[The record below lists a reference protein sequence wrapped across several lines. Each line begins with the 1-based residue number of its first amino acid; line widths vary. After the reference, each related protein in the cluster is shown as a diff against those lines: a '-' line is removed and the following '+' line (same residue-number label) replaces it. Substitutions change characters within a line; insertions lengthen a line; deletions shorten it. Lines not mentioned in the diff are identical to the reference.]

1 VTANPLSGGR
11 RRLGARPH
19 LELDRVRAGPA
30 ALQWRLGAPLRILVG
45 SVERMK
51 RPRGWAAS
59 AVWSRRHGA
68 SDAPVATPLSR
79 AQDRRR
85 SRIRAGRSRLQGEL
99 WGRRHDDAGVFQG
112 VLDARCMGP
121 RDANWR

>member
-45 SVERMK
+45 SVRANGAAARMGCVCRLVEASRRQR
-51 RPRGWAAS
+51 RPRDNAPVPRAGSPPEPDQSRAVSAPGRALGPAA
-59 AVWSRRHGA
+59 RRRWGLSGGPGCPLHGA
-68 SDAPVATPLSR
+68 A
-79 AQDRRR
+79 
-85 SRIRAGRSRLQGEL
+85 
-99 WGRRHDDAGVFQG
+99 
-112 VLDARCMGP
+112 
-121 RDANWR
+121 